1 MTTTTPLGSAPRHD
15 SALAGAVAR
24 FCREGHEPPPTGLR
38 QGLPSS
44 DRWRSLAAAG
54 TALWLDSGDVEAVRK
69 LWTREFTALTTNNT
83 LLNKEVQ
90 KGIYDQLI
98 PRAADLLR
106 KCDPKVSPERL
117 VLEIA
122 FILNAVHGLRL
133 VRTFDAD
140 VSVELHTDL
149 ARDTEASYQ
158 YGKRFHA
165 IDPDRFIV
173 KIPLTPE
180 GIVAARRLGREK
192 IEVNF
197 TLGFSARQNQLIALV
212 ARPAFVNVFMGRL
225 NSFIQDRKLG
235 DGRNVGEKATLASQ
249 RALRALN
256 TRRGSRVRQIGAS
269 IRSGQ
274 QCHDLTGLDV
284 FTIPT
289 AAAEDY
295 LKLALSP
302 GAVRDRT
309 AEDPPVALNAGL
321 DLATEKLDD
330 LWDVG
335 GPLPGA
341 LAALER
347 EDLDALA
354 GSDLVAFLSKHGV
367 GDLFPKL
374 TAAEA
379 ADLAQ
384 DGKIP
389 QHTRWKE
396 RVQAGT
402 ASWDGIFT
410 EAALASF
417 AADQRQLDERIRKFV

>member
-1 MTTTTPLGSAPRHD
+1 MTTATTSGSAPRHD
-15 SALAGAVAR
+15 SVLAGAVAR
-24 FCREGHEPPPTGLR
+24 FCREGHQAPPPGLR

-44 DRWRSLAAAG
+44 DRWRALAAAG
-54 TALWLDSGDVEAVRK
+54 TALWLDSGDADAVGK
-69 LWTREFTALTTNNT
+69 LWTREFAALTTNNT

-106 KCDPKVSPERL
+106 KSDPKISPERL

-122 FILNAVHGLRL
+122 FILNAVHGLKL

-158 YGKRFHA
+158 YGRRFHA
-165 IDPDRFIV
+165 IEPERFII

-180 GIVAARRLGREK
+180 GIVAARRLAAKKVR
-192 IEVNF
+192 VNF

-212 ARPAFVNVFMGRL
+212 ACPAYVNVFMGRL
-225 NSFIQDRKLG
+225 NSFVEDRKLG

-256 TRRGSRVRQIGAS
+256 ERRGTRVRQIGAS
-269 IRSGQ
+269 IRSGR
-274 QCHDLTGLDV
+274 QCHALTGLDV
-284 FTIPT
+284 LTIPT
-289 AAAEDY
+289 AAADEY
-295 LKLALSP
+295 RKLELPA
-302 GAVRDRT
+302 ADVRDRT
-309 AEDPPVALNAGL
+309 AEDPPAALNAGF
-321 DLATEKLDD
+321 DIAKEKLDVF
-330 LWDVG
+330 WSVG

-347 EDLDALA
+347 ENLDALA
-354 GSDLVAFLSKHGV
+354 GSDLVAFLSKHGL
-367 GDLFPKL
+367 GDLFPRL

-379 ADLAQ
+379 ADLSK

-389 QHTRWKE
+389 QYDRWKA

-417 AADQRQLDERIRKFV
+417 AADQKALDDRVRKFI